1 MSRAAGRRGLQ
12 PLAFALL
19 PLLAACAGDRGC
31 PGVLA
36 NASSQPIEQFYVAKP
51 GTEGWGPDLMSGREL
66 PPGESRPFRFP
77 VDGTYGLRAI
87 WTSGRA
93 VEMQAVEACR
103 TTRVTIR
110 DGSIQAE

>member
-1 MSRAAGRRGLQ
+1 MRRLRV
-12 PLAFALL
+12 LALL
-19 PLLAACAGDRGC
+19 ALLGACGGGDRGC
-31 PGVLA
+31 PAVLA
-36 NASSQPIEQFYVAKP
+36 NASGQAIEQFYVAKP

-93 VEMQAVEACR
+93 VEMQGIEVCR
-103 TTRVTIR
+103 TPRVTVG
-110 DGSIQAE
+110 DGSMRAE